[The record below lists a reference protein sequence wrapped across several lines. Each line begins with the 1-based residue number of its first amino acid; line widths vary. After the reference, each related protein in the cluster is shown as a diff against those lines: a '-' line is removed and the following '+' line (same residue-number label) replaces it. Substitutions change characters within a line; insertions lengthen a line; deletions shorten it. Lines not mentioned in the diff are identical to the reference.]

1 MPNGRAGARPS
12 ASAASR
18 RSDGSQRRAEEH
30 VTYVYGIV
38 PADVETDPEARGVGD
53 PPGEIG
59 VVRHGDIA
67 ALVSEFPAERSPAN
81 QEDKAAH
88 TDLLDATAA
97 EVPVLPVRF
106 GAVMRDPDA
115 VTEELLKAN
124 HDEFAA
130 ALREL
135 EGRAEYVVKADYV
148 GQVPAGVPD
157 ADAGQLAAVLEEL
170 GCPVKIRR
178 PAEDDEAVHVAC
190 LAETE
195 RQDEPGG
202 RGPRVGGGVGRTR
215 ASARDR
221 ADRTVRLHFGRL
233 INQRRP
239 QRSVR
244 APGQA

>member
-1 MPNGRAGARPS
+1 MA
-12 ASAASR
+12 
-18 RSDGSQRRAEEH
+18 RSDADEEH

-38 PADVETDPEARGVGD
+38 PADGETDPEARGVGD

-67 ALVSEFPAERSPAN
+67 ALVSEFPAERSPAK

-88 TDLLDATAA
+88 ADLLDATAA

-148 GQVPAGVPD
+148 GQVPAGGPD
-157 ADAGQLAAVLEEL
+157 ADAGHLAAALEEL

-178 PAEDDEAVHVAC
+178 PAEDDEAVQVAC

-195 RQDEPGG
+195 RQDELEDVVHELAAEWEG
-202 RGPRVGGGVGRTR
+202 R
-215 ASARDR
+215 
-221 ADRTVRLHFGRL
+221 VRLHVIGP
-233 INQRRP
+233 I
-239 QRSVR
+239 
-244 APGQA
+244 APYDFISAG